1 MTISER
7 AKLIDNTA
15 PKKEEVTKDLG
26 KKYIVPP
33 GLLKKMFEFHSLIE
47 TCEGAPILLTGP
59 TGVGKSLFIHM
70 YREWIKK
77 KKKIDGKKINTV
89 NCSHFDKSL
98 SRSELFGH
106 EKGAFTGADNRKDGW
121 IAQSKDGVLIL
132 EEIGELPLECQ
143 AQLLTFIE
151 DGKYHTVGGTEIKDG
166 GHIAILGATNKK
178 SDEMRED
185 FWNRF
190 INFSI
195 PPLYQRRHDILYYVA
210 SKYPEIIKELQPWE
224 TLSLLAYNWPGN
236 IREIDR
242 VIRSIKAAK
251 YLRKENPFQDDVWG
265 MLFDVSNDY
274 SGLSPQYAD
283 RLFNDLNESG
293 FDVDQLEAF
302 LNKRYVGLCTCNEAN
317 LFETS
322 DSDHEYLSHKL
333 VMHFGVT
340 NLFSFIK
347 KEDEIAIIK
356 KYESLFNVEIPA
368 ISKPFFMAQI
378 GYEIFCLLFF
388 QNPTLNSNCLDVYD
402 DFTPF
407 TKSYAYSLLQEEDLE
422 MLHTLARQV
431 FKYLS
436 NIELTAETK
445 LPMDYLDEVSPSR
458 GEVLLALANQYP
470 ENEFLA
476 HLLNLKPTT
485 NKQDSKNDILKMK
498 EADLLRWYYEEL
510 YEQHEGVITKIADIS
525 GKDKQTVYGK
535 YRRMGFSIK

>member
-1 MTISER
+1 MTTSER
-7 AKLIDNTA
+7 AKLIDNAT
-15 PKKEEVTKDLG
+15 PKNEEVIKDQD

-70 YREWIKK
+70 YREWFKK
-77 KKKIDGKKINTV
+77 KKKIDDKKINTV

-106 EKGAFTGADNRKDGW
+106 VKGAFTGAALSKDGW
-121 IAQSKDGVLIL
+121 IAQSKDGILIL

-151 DGKYHTVGGTEIKDG
+151 DGKYHKVGGTKIEDG
-166 GHIAILGATNKK
+166 GHVAILGATNKK
-178 SDEMRED
+178 SNEMRED

-195 PPLYQRRHDILYYVA
+195 PPLYKRRHDILYYVA
-210 SKYPEIIKELQPWE
+210 SKYPEIINELQPWE

-236 IREIDR
+236 LREIDR

-251 YLRKENPFQDDVWG
+251 YLRKENPFQVNAWG
-265 MLFDVSNDY
+265 MLFDVSHDY

-283 RLFNDLNESG
+283 YLFNNLNESG
-293 FDVDQLEAF
+293 FDVEQLEAF
-302 LNKRYVGLCTCNEAN
+302 LNKYYVGLYTFNEAN

-322 DSDHEYLSHKL
+322 DSNHEYLSHKF
-333 VMHFGVT
+333 VMDFGFT
-340 NLFSFIK
+340 DRFSFIE

-356 KYESLFNVEIPA
+356 KYESLFNVEIPT
-368 ISKPFFMAQI
+368 ISMPFFMAKI

-388 QNPTLNSNCLDVYD
+388 QDPTLNSNCLDVYD
-402 DFTPF
+402 KFTPF

-445 LPMDYLDEVSPSR
+445 LPMDYLDEFSPSR

-485 NKQDSKNDILKMK
+485 NKQDSKNDILKMN
-498 EADLLRWYYEEL
+498 EEDLLRWYYEEL
-510 YEQHEGVITKIADIS
+510 YEHHEGVIAKIADIS
-525 GKDKQTVYGK
+525 GKNKQTIYGK